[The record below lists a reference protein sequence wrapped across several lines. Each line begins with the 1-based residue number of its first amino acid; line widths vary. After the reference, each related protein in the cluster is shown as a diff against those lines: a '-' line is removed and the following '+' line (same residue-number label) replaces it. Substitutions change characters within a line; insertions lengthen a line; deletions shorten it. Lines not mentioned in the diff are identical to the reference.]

1 MRVSLAAHL
10 YSRPMLY
17 RLLRFEYFRFA
28 LTIGFYKQDSK
39 GLTMY
44 PAKKRELRHDRHTL
58 LTDHLEITPKYRGK
72 ILIGEVDFVT
82 EAGNMRGYGYKDHR
96 YGSEC

>member
-28 LTIGFYKQDSK
+28 LAIGFYKQESK